1 MHPRLARAALRLK
14 RMKAAIQEHNLTGEN
29 LSEYRRQ
36 ATRDDPLCWALVY
49 LPHHLTLDDGTISL
63 SDIQAEWFEHAGDP
77 GRHVYVAPRG
87 SGKSTVHFLL
97 LPLFLAATG
106 RRRFIAAFSESAT
119 QAELHLSTLKV
130 ELARNARL
138 REDYPD
144 LCRAGKM
151 PGGGNVADNQGLRVS
166 ANGFA
171 FAARGIDASS
181 LGLKVGDQRPD
192 HLLFDDIEPHAS
204 AYSAYQA
211 EKRLATITDAV
222 LPMGSQT
229 CSTTIVGTV
238 TMTGSIIHQAV
249 RHPLPDDPADG
260 RWIDD
265 EGFSVHHA
273 LPYDERGESVWP
285 ERWSTEYLRSIEH
298 TRGYALNFLNQPK
311 VMDGEYWTET
321 DYSYGD
327 VPSLSRRIIA
337 VDPAVTTARSSD
349 ETGVAVVGYSAAQR
363 KAVVYDAFGVRLKGE
378 PLRARLLDLL
388 ARYPDVAEI
397 LWERNAGGEMMAGS
411 VLHDMPVRVTTV
423 HNSEKKEVRM
433 ERALS
438 YYRRGA
444 VLHARPLPA
453 LEAQQCEFPKG
464 LHDDVGDAVSIAL
477 DHLAAPKKQPLRAA
491 SR

>member
-1 MHPRLARAALRLK
+1 MHPSLARAARRLQ
-14 RMKAAIQEHNLTGEN
+14 RMGAAIDEHHLAGPS

-36 ATRDDPLCWALVY
+36 ATHDDPLCWALTYV
-49 LPHHLTLDDGTISL
+49 PHHITLDDGTISL
-63 SDIQAEWFEHAGDP
+63 SDIQDEWFTHACDT

-87 SGKSTVHFLL
+87 SGKSTIHFLVI
-97 LPLFLAATG
+97 PLYLAATG

-119 QAELHLSTLKV
+119 QAELHLATLKL
-130 ELARNARL
+130 ELGRNARL

-211 EKRLATITDAV
+211 EKRLATIVDAV

-249 RHPLPDDPADG
+249 RHPTDDPADG
-260 RWIDD
+260 RWIED
-265 EGFSVHHA
+265 EGFDVHHA
-273 LPYDERGESVWP
+273 LPFDDAGESIWP
-285 ERWSTEYLRSIEH
+285 ERWSTEYLRGIEH
-298 TRGYALNFLNQPK
+298 TRSFRLNFMNSP
-311 VMDGEYWTET
+311 VAIDGEYWTVD
-321 DYSYGD
+321 DYTYGD
-327 VPSLSRRIIA
+327 VASLSKRVIA
-337 VDPAVTTARSSD
+337 IDPAVTTKKSSD
-349 ETGVAVVGYSAAQR
+349 ETGIAVVGYSAAVR
-363 KAVVYDAFGVRLKGE
+363 KAVVYEALGVRLKGE
-378 PLRARLLDLL
+378 PLRLRVLDLL
-388 ARYPDVAEI
+388 GRYPDVAEI
-397 LWERNAGGEMMAGS
+397 VVEKNQGGDMMAES
-411 VLHDMPVRVTTV
+411 VFHDMPVRVTTV
-423 HNSEKKEVRM
+423 HNSEKKEIRM

-453 LEAQQCEFPKG
+453 LEAQQQEFPRG
-464 LHDDVGDAVSIAL
+464 MTDDIGDVVSIAL
-477 DHLAAPKKQPLRAA
+477 DHLAARGKQPLRAA
-491 SR
+491 TR